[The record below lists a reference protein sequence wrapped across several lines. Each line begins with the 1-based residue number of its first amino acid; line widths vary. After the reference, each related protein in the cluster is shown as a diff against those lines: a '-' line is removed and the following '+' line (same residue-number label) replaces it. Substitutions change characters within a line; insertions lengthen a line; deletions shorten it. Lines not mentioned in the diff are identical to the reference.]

1 VSTVTPSTLL
11 ASWTFDLQTNDVSG
25 NGNDGQVMNVVPY
38 IVSLEKDERKDAV
51 RIDINT
57 VDQRG

>member
-25 NGNDGQVMNVVPY
+25 NGNDGQVMNEVPY

>member
-1 VSTVTPSTLL
+1 MSTVTPSTLL

-25 NGNDGQVMNVVPY
+25 NGNDGQVVVGVPN

-57 VDQRG
+57 VD

>member
-25 NGNDGQVMNVVPY
+25 NGNDGQVIDGVGY
-38 IVSLEKDERKDAV
+38 TVSLEKAERKDAV